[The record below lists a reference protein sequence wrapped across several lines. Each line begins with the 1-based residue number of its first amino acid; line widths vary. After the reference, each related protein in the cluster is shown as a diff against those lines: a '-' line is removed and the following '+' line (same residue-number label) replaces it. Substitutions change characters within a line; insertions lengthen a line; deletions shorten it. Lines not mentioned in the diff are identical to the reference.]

1 MKLENRTIHV
11 PLAGQGMWLSVL
23 SRAVAHEL
31 GRGAYP
37 LRLSIAEVRD
47 RTALAEVTVLS
58 LSDDEARRYGIDGAA
73 LLAPRRKEWQAGQ
86 FAGVN
91 VVPTGVRCEFGGDA
105 RGARPA
111 NKPLASP
118 AG

>member
-31 GRGAYP
+31 GHGAYP

-58 LSDDEARRYGIDGAA
+58 LTDDEARRYGIDGAA
-73 LLAPRRKEWQAGQ
+73 LLAPRRKEWQAGR
-86 FAGVN
+86 FAVVN
-91 VVPTGVRCEFGGDA
+91 VVPTGVRC
-105 RGARPA
+105 
-111 NKPLASP
+111 
-118 AG
+118 